1 MKKIFKIL
9 KKILVALLILIIL
22 ITVIGFFYMNQPKF
36 GKLPEGERLAL
47 VEKSSHYK
55 DGKFHNKIEKPTI
68 TEGYSFFG
76 EIWKT
81 LTEKYPRT
89 EPTDVIPS
97 VKTDLKK
104 LPLDQD
110 WMVWFGHSSF
120 LMQIGGKKIL
130 VDPVFSGNASPIP
143 GSVKSYKG
151 TDIYSVNDMPEIDY
165 LLISHDH
172 YDHLDYETI
181 KALNSKVKK
190 VICGLGV
197 GEHFE
202 YWGFPKDKILDKD
215 WGDEVKA
222 APDFSIFTES
232 THHDCGRGF
241 SSSKALWLSF
251 VIKTPKIQIYY
262 SGDGGYDNRFQEIY
276 KKYGAMDWSIMEF
289 GQYNPAWESVHDL
302 PEQVIKATEELH
314 TKNFLPVHHSK
325 FTLAKH
331 PWDEPLKKATEFSKG
346 KNYRLATPVIGEIVW
361 LNNPSQ
367 QFKQWWVGLN

>member
-47 VEKSSHYK
+47 VEKSPHYK

-81 LTEKYPRT
+81 LTEKYSRT

-97 VKTDLKK
+97 MKTDLKK

-190 VICGLGV
+190 VICGLGL

>member
-47 VEKSSHYK
+47 VEKSPHYK

-81 LTEKYPRT
+81 LTEKYSRT

-97 VKTDLKK
+97 MKTDLKK

-251 VIKTPKIQIYY
+251 VIKTPKMQIYY

-331 PWDEPLKKATEFSKG
+331 PWDEPLKKAAEFSKG

>member
-47 VEKSSHYK
+47 VEKLPHYK

-81 LTEKYPRT
+81 LTEKYSRT

-97 VKTDLKK
+97 MKTDLKK

-251 VIKTPKIQIYY
+251 VIKTPKMQIYY